1 MKNRNAPITAL
12 YAAPGFFK
20 RRGDGGNNGTD
31 YPENYEEEPELNPP
45 VDQPICGV
53 YAGPDFFAGRNDA
66 ATIEVYACPMPGE
79 LEEPEEPEEPEETE
93 EPEEPGETEETEE
106 PEETGE
112 TEEERMA
119 KLLREMEANPPA
131 MMGLVQANPVRPPM
145 MGMGMA
151 VPPKFCPEC
160 GEKTDPDDI
169 FCRSCGNRLV

>member
-12 YAAPGFFK
+12 YAAPGFF
-20 RRGDGGNNGTD
+20 RRKGGGNNGKD

-45 VDQPICGV
+45 EDQPICGV

-79 LEEPEEPEEPEETE
+79 PEEPEEPEETE
-93 EPEEPGETEETEE
+93 ETEEPG
-106 PEETGE
+106 ETGE

-145 MGMGMA
+145 MGMGMGMA

-160 GEKTDPDDI
+160 GEKTDPDDR
-169 FCRSCGNRLV
+169 FCRACGKRLV